1 MRVASGSRDRRRS
14 RLLKASVVASACFL
28 VVAAGVDAAG
38 LAVASPPGRV
48 LFAIALACLLPLA
61 ATIGAC
67 WRVAW
72 PAARRRAAAARDAE
86 EIARLAAIVESSA
99 DAIIGSTL
107 DGVATSWNAGAQRLY
122 GYTAEEIVGRN
133 MAEQLIVPAAG
144 VGEVARHLEQV
155 RVGGHVEQF
164 ETKRRRKDGSTVDV
178 SLTYS
183 PIRDATGA
191 VVGVATA
198 ARDISER
205 ARIET
210 DRRALDRRLAQIER
224 IESLGQL
231 AGGIAHDFN
240 NLLSIIM
247 NYAEF
252 VAGETAGD
260 PAVQADIGQIQQA
273 AQNAA
278 RITRQL
284 LIVGRRDTAQ
294 PEALDLNAV
303 VSDTRNLL
311 ARNLGAGFDIQMTQG
326 AGPLTIEADRGQVE
340 QVLLNLAVNA
350 RDAMPQGGTLAIE
363 TSLADLDERS
373 ARRLQPAAAA
383 GHYVE
388 LAVSDTGT
396 GMSDQ
401 VAEHIFEPFF
411 TTKPAGKGTGLGLA
425 TVYGVVTGVGGGISI
440 VSREGTGT
448 TFRLFFHAAGVP
460 APVAPAAGAPA
471 AGGHGQTIL
480 VVDDD
485 PPVLSLTSR
494 ILRQNG
500 YATME
505 AGTFDEALSLASS
518 RDLQLLLTDSVMLHP
533 SGSGLAQ
540 RVADLK
546 PGVPILY
553 MSGHSAQVL
562 SPDRVLDERAE
573 YIQKPFTPQAL
584 LAKVNAAL
592 EAKPGVVPPAP

>member
-1 MRVASGSRDRRRS
+1 MWVASGSCDRRRS
-14 RLLKASVVASACFL
+14 RLLTASVVASACFL
-28 VVAAGVDAAG
+28 LAAAGVDAAG
-38 LAVASPPGRV
+38 LAGTSPPGRV
-48 LFAIALACLLPLA
+48 LFAVALACLLPLA
-61 ATIGAC
+61 AALVVC
-67 WRVAW
+67 WRIARRTAV
-72 PAARRRAAAARDAE
+72 AARGAE
-86 EIARLAAIVESSA
+86 EIARQAAIVESSA

-122 GYTAEEIVGRN
+122 GYTAAEIVGHN
-133 MAEQLIVPAAG
+133 LAEDLIVPAAG
-144 VGEVARHLEQV
+144 VGEVTHHLEQV

-164 ETKRRRKDGSTVDV
+164 ETKRRRKDGTVIDV

-210 DRRALDRRLAQIER
+210 DRRALDRRLAQMER
-224 IESLGQL
+224 VESLGQL

-260 PAVQADIGQIQQA
+260 PAVQADIEQIQQA

-294 PEALDLNAV
+294 REALELNAV
-303 VSDTRNLL
+303 VSDIRNLL
-311 ARNLGAGFDIQMTQG
+311 ARNLGVGFDIQMAQG
-326 AGPLTIEADRGQVE
+326 TGTLTIEADRGQVE

-350 RDAMPQGGTLAIE
+350 RDAMPQGGTVTIE
-363 TSLADLDERS
+363 TSLADLDERG
-373 ARRLQPAAAA
+373 ARGLQPPAAA
-383 GHYVE
+383 GRYVE

-396 GMSDQ
+396 GISDQ

-411 TTKPAGKGTGLGLA
+411 TTKPTGKGTGLGLA
-425 TVYGVVTGVGGGISI
+425 TVYGVVTGVGGGIGV
-440 VSREGTGT
+440 VSREGAGT
-448 TFRLFFHAAGVP
+448 TFRLFFPAAGGP

-471 AGGHGQTIL
+471 AQGHGQTIL

-505 AGTFDEALSLASS
+505 AATFDEAVSLASS
-518 RDLQLLLTDSVMLHP
+518 RDLQLLLTDSIMLHP
-533 SGSGLAQ
+533 SGAGLAQ

-584 LAKVNAAL
+584 LEKVNAAL
-592 EAKPGVVPPAP
+592 AAQRGVLPPAS

>member
-1 MRVASGSRDRRRS
+1 MRVASGSCDRQRA
-14 RLLKASVVASACFL
+14 RLLKASVVTSACFL
-28 VVAAGVDAAG
+28 MVTAGADAAW
-38 LAVASPPGRV
+38 LAMAGRPDRILLV
-48 LFAIALACLLPLA
+48 IALAGLLPMA
-61 ATIGAC
+61 AAVVTC
-67 WRVAW
+67 WQV
-72 PAARRRAAAARDAE
+72 ARRAEARSAAAAREAAQL
-86 EIARLAAIVESSA
+86 ARLAAIVESSA
-99 DAIIGSTL
+99 DAIVGSTL
-107 DGVATSWNAGAQRLY
+107 DGVATTWNAGAQRLY

-133 MAEQLIVPAAG
+133 MAEQLIVPADG
-144 VGEVARHLEQV
+144 VPEVTRHLERV
-155 RVGGHVEQF
+155 RVGGHVERY
-164 ETKRRRKDGSTVDV
+164 EARRRRKDGTIVDV

-183 PIRDATGA
+183 PIRDATGT

-205 ARIET
+205 ARIEA
-210 DRRALDRRLAQIER
+210 DSRALDHRLAQMER
-224 IESLGQL
+224 VESLGQL

-240 NLLSIIM
+240 NLLAVIM

-252 VAGETAGD
+252 VADETAGT
-260 PAVQADIGQIQQA
+260 PAVQADIEQVQQA
-273 AQNAA
+273 AQRAA

-294 PEALDLNAV
+294 PEALELNAV

-311 ARNLGAGFDIQMTQG
+311 SRTLGTGFEIQMALGAGI
-326 AGPLTIEADRGQVE
+326 LTIEADRGRVE

-350 RDAMPQGGTLAIE
+350 RDAMPEGGTLTLE
-363 TSLADLDERS
+363 TSLTDLDQAS
-373 ARRLQPAAAA
+373 ATALQPPAAA
-383 GHYVE
+383 GSYVE

-401 VAEHIFEPFF
+401 VAAHIFEPFF
-411 TTKPAGKGTGLGLA
+411 TTKPAGEGTGLGLA
-425 TVYGVVTGVGGGISI
+425 TVYAVVTGAGGSMS
-440 VSREGTGT
+440 VRSEEGSGT
-448 TFRLFFHAAGVP
+448 RFRLFF
-460 APVAPAAGAPA
+460 PAAGARTPGLPA
-471 AGGHGQTIL
+471 AKTRAAQGRGQTIL

-505 AGTFDEALSLASS
+505 AGTFDEAMSLASS
-518 RDLQLLLTDSVMLHP
+518 QDVQLLLTDSVVLHR
-533 SGSGLAQ
+533 SGSVLAE
-540 RVADLK
+540 RVADVK
-546 PGVPILY
+546 PGLPILY

-584 LAKVNAAL
+584 LAKVRAAL
-592 EAKPGVVPPAP
+592 DAAPSAPPPGS